1 MEKSWR
7 RAEVEDVTT
16 SQSPVIPAGPGI
28 LQPSGSIP
36 GAIEQALM
44 PMNKRSPRIDI
55 TMPPRVDRRAEILR
69 TLDEYS
75 TTTRQPHLTID
86 PHELCRPTFHYHLLL
101 EVLTWL
107 L

>member
-16 SQSPVIPAGPGI
+16 CQSPVIPAAPEV
-28 LQPSGSIP
+28 LQPSGNIP

-44 PMNKRSPRIDI
+44 LMNKRSPRVDI
-55 TMPPRVDRRAEILR
+55 TMPPHVDRRAEILQ

-86 PHELCRPTFHYHLLL
+86 P
-101 EVLTWL
+101 
-107 L
+107 